1 MRTEKNKQILFE
13 QTNILFSSLP
23 ISLIASTF
31 NACVLVY
38 ILREIVSE
46 SILIA
51 WLVFVL
57 SSMLIRG
64 VLYIFYHLE
73 KPWDRTDGRW
83 HTWNIIGVLM
93 SSIAWGSSNIL
104 IFPESSVVHQAFLA
118 FVIAGMSAG
127 AVSTL
132 AHSRVAVF
140 IFITSLLPLLAIR
153 FFIEGSEF
161 GYAMGA
167 MITLYYFVLFSA
179 AHNIYK
185 STRQNIELRIDT
197 EFQKKELK
205 ESKEKYF
212 RIFDSSPLGIMH
224 YHKDGTIES
233 CNNILCKLLD
243 ITSDELKK
251 INLLTLDVDFNLN
264 NAICYSLKGNAT
276 QYEGSTASI
285 SPNTNTPIRVYFGE
299 IRDLNGEISG
309 GVAIVEDKTE
319 DKRVEKLKSEF
330 VSTVSHELRTPLTA
344 INGSIRLIK
353 NAREKITD
361 EEFLLL
367 LANVER
373 NSDRLLDLVNDIL
386 DMEKLSAGKVSFT
399 IEKLPLFESL
409 SLAVIDNQ
417 PYADQFNVRYRLSD
431 IQESDKNIF
440 VNIDKHR
447 FLQVLTN
454 LLSNAAKFSQADS
467 EVLIGIKVMG
477 AIVRISITD
486 DGDGIADDFKAKIFD
501 KFTQQDST
509 DTRRVGGT
517 GLGLAIS
524 KELIERMNGTIHFES
539 KIKQGTTFYIDLPI
553 A

>member
-1 MRTEKNKQILFE
+1 MQTEKNKQILFE
-13 QTNILFSSLP
+13 QTRLLFSSLP
-23 ISLIASTF
+23 ISLFASTF
-31 NACVLVY
+31 NACILVY
-38 ILREIVSE
+38 ILRNVVSE
-46 SILIA
+46 SALII
-51 WLVFVL
+51 WLAFVL
-57 SSMLIRG
+57 VSLLIRG
-64 VLYIFYHLE
+64 IFCIFYHME
-73 KPWDRTDGRW
+73 KPWDRTAEKW
-83 HTWNIIGVLM
+83 HTWNIIGVFI

-104 IFPESSVVHQAFLA
+104 VFPESSVVHQAFLA

-132 AHSRVAVF
+132 AHSRVAIL
-140 IFITSLLPLLAIR
+140 IFLTSLLPLLAIR

-161 GYAMGA
+161 SYTMGA
-167 MITLYYFVLFSA
+167 MITLYYFVLLSA

-185 STRQNIELRIDT
+185 NTRQNIELRIDT
-197 EFQKKELK
+197 EFQKNELR

-224 YHKDGTIES
+224 YHKDGTIVS
-233 CNNILCKLLD
+233 CNNILCELFG
-243 ITSDELKK
+243 ITSDKLRG
-251 INLLTLDVDFNLN
+251 INLLTINADSNLI
-264 NAICYSLKGNAT
+264 NAIRHSLTGNAT

-285 SPNTNTPIRVYFGE
+285 SPNKNTPIRVYFRE
-299 IRDLNGEISG
+299 IRDLKGNVSG

-319 DKRVEKLKSEF
+319 DKRVEELKSEF

-353 NAREKITD
+353 NARDKITQ

-373 NSDRLLDLVNDIL
+373 NSDRLLSLVNDIL
-386 DMEKLSAGKVSFT
+386 DMEKLTVDKMAFN
-399 IEKLPLFESL
+399 IEKLPLFEYL
-409 SLAVIDNQ
+409 SLAINDNQ
-417 PYADQFNVRYRLSD
+417 PYADQFNVRYRFSD
-431 IQESDKNIF
+431 IQESDKNIL
-440 VNIDKHR
+440 VNIDKQR
-447 FLQVLTN
+447 FLQVMAN
-454 LLSNAAKFSQADS
+454 LLSNAAKFSHADTD
-467 EVLIGIKVMG
+467 VVIRMLVMG
-477 AIVRISITD
+477 ATVQISITD
-486 DGDGIADDFKAKIFD
+486 DGNGIADEFKDKIFK

-524 KELIERMNGTIHFES
+524 KELLERMNGTIHFES